1 MIEEIFTPCV
11 QTCLNH
17 VEDMFTLRLH
27 HIYRH
32 VYIMLEDMFT
42 WYLRTCLNN
51 IRRHIYSM
59 LEDMFT
65 PSLNICLHHVGKPV
79 FTLYEICL
87 PNILRHICTVLKEIL
102 TQCWKTWFYHVW
114 RWMFED
120 NFQSYL
126 KTCLH
131 NIWRLFFASCSNVC
145 YVMYEDLLTQHFKH
159 VWRRIH
165 TMLADMLTQ
174 NWWHLLQICEVIFI
188 TICSKWC
195 QLLKARQTNILKM
208 FG

>member
-79 FTLYEICL
+79 FTLYNMFTQYSKTYLHRFERNSYSMLEDLILSCL
-87 PNILRHICTVLKEIL
+87 KMHLHNVWGQFSIIFENMLKQYLETFFCIMFERML
-102 TQCWKTWFYHVW
+102 CYVW
-114 RWMFED
+114 RPVD
-120 NFQSYL
+120 TTFQACL
-126 KTCLH
+126 KT
-131 NIWRLFFASCSNVC
+131 
-145 YVMYEDLLTQHFKH
+145 Y
-159 VWRRIH
+159 
-165 TMLADMLTQ
+165 
-174 NWWHLLQICEVIFI
+174 
-188 TICSKWC
+188 
-195 QLLKARQTNILKM
+195 
-208 FG
+208 